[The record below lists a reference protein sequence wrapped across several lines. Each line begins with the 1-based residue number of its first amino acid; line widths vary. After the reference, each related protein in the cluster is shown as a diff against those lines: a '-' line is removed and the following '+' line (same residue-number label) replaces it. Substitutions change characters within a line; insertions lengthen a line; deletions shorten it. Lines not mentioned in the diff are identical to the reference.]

1 MPFLDIYLAQLV
13 DPFRIGLLVA
23 MLLTSAST
31 APTLNRWI
39 PIALGIVFIAVLI
52 PFSFGSTDET
62 TKALAVGVG
71 LVSNVT
77 LLAVLLA
84 AKSLYRRL
92 A

>member
-1 MPFLDIYLAQLV
+1 MPFLDIYFAQLV

-23 MLLTSAST
+23 MLLTSANT

-39 PIALGIVFIAVLI
+39 PIALGVVFIAVLI
-52 PFSFGSTDET
+52 PFSFGSADET

-77 LLAVLLA
+77 VLAVLLA
-84 AKSLYRRL
+84 AKALYRRI

>member
-39 PIALGIVFIAVLI
+39 PIAIGVVFIAVLI
-52 PFSFGSTDET
+52 PFSFDSADET
-62 TKALAVGVG
+62 TKALAVGIG

-77 LLAVLLA
+77 VLAVLLA
-84 AKSLYRRL
+84 AKALYRRI

>member
-39 PIALGIVFIAVLI
+39 PIALGVVFIAVLI

-62 TKALAVGVG
+62 TKALAVGIG
-71 LVSNVT
+71 LGSNATV
-77 LLAVLLA
+77 LAVLLA
-84 AKSLYRRL
+84 AQALYRRM